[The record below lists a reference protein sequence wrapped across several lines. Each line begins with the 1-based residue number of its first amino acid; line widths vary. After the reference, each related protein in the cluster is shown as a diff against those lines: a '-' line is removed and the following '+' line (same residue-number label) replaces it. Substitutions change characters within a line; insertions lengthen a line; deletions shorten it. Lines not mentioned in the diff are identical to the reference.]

1 MGWGSEARGAVQPRT
16 IHVYVVPWVQRSRPV
31 PAWPRPGA
39 SNGNKSSPRSA
50 SPAGK
55 SGRRLSSLCGCPVFV
70 ELNRKSPRG
79 RRRPTS
85 SLYNPVLHNLMWGP
99 ETNSREPRMP
109 VGHHNY
115 PRYVRTHVSQ
125 TREVRSDPLL
135 TGELP
140 RGGNCRGTVCE
151 HVFQRRSEGA
161 QQTTRTGGATTRPPP
176 KGSPPILG
184 LELWIS

>member
-1 MGWGSEARGAVQPRT
+1 
-16 IHVYVVPWVQRSRPV
+16 
-31 PAWPRPGA
+31 
-39 SNGNKSSPRSA
+39 
-50 SPAGK
+50 
-55 SGRRLSSLCGCPVFV
+55 
-70 ELNRKSPRG
+70 
-79 RRRPTS
+79 
-85 SLYNPVLHNLMWGP
+85 MWGP
-99 ETNSREPRMP
+99 ETKSREPRMP

-135 TGELP
+135 TGEIP

-176 KGSPPILG
+176 KGSPPINFWVWSFGSPSSPWLEFINAGCRFRQVRVPLSLTKQFVCVQRKAITLKTCWLG
-184 LELWIS
+184 AFDRLWSWSPAGETP